1 MSDKINI
8 YARYLMKKDNNI
20 NRFANQ
26 LSNKSLHESYIE
38 ETERVKDLIWERY
51 NNDKQKQY
59 SKQTIKEL
67 EELAKQELIKEIR
80 KMFDNK

>member
-8 YARYLMKKDNNI
+8 YARYLMKKDNNT

-26 LSNKSLHESYIE
+26 LSNKSLQEGYIE
-38 ETERVKDLIWERY
+38 ETERVKALISERY
-51 NNDKQKQY
+51 NSDKQNQY

-67 EELAKQELIKEIR
+67 EEIAKQEIVKEIR
-80 KMFDNK
+80 KMFGNK